1 MDNLKTA
8 VPLQHQPSHVGGQPF
23 PREEVSVSGAE
34 IQNFYREIIGSESMD
49 LCSLFYN
56 VVGGGGGRFLFYYVQ
71 DAGSPLSLGL
81 AAF

>member
-1 MDNLKTA
+1 MDSLKTA
-8 VPLQHQPSHVGGQPF
+8 VPLQHQPSRVGGQPF

-34 IQNFYREIIGSESMD
+34 IQNFYREILGSESMD
-49 LCSLFYN
+49 CALSST
-56 VVGGGGGRFLFYYVQ
+56 VWWVEVGGRFLFFYVQ